1 MVKIL
6 TWLKVKEVAE
16 LLEVT
21 DSAIKKAVKKNK
33 YEYRHVEGKGKG
45 GIQIEIAL
53 ESLPQEAQNKDN
65 HIQEEN
71 TYEEIMKFTGK
82 QREEANFKALIIEEY
97 KKSQLSPDNFVKS
110 FNERNPDSVITKS
123 QLFRWQRKYKSG
135 DISDLID
142 MRGGHNKGQINISSE
157 AWEYFYSLYMT
168 LQKRSIQRCWELTQ
182 QEYPNIP
189 TVSTF
194 ERKLKTI
201 PLLAIIRYR
210 EGEKAF
216 EDALVSME
224 RSRKDIDSNDIWFSD
239 HHLVDVAVINKRGKV
254 IRPWLTVFFDAR
266 ASKVVSFIVRDKS
279 ADATVIKQCL
289 RIGIEQHGL
298 PKELY
303 FDNGKDYREKS
314 FNADFPISLVK
325 QVGIHMIYA
334 TKYHGQAK
342 TVERF
347 FGTMED
353 RFCKFF
359 PTYLGKDA
367 KERPENMC
375 VPFDKL
381 KDIAPTMEK
390 FIELLTDYME
400 QYNNTPSKGIDM
412 DGKCPNQVY
421 YENLHIKNEIKDK
434 SMLRVL
440 CGIFDER
447 TVQKNGVQYQGRF
460 YYHTELLAH
469 LGEKVIIN
477 ADPYNMD
484 ELNIF
489 NMDMCAICKASAKIR
504 TPFRHTTQE
513 QIKEA
518 MKEKKEA
525 RKMIQRYAPTRE
537 LDTMSIIARNQLLE
551 KQYEENA
558 NTKIVENINPILSQN
573 SKILNTSK
581 RTRQAN
587 GQENVTDVLM
597 TNYRKMIGG

>member
-1 MVKIL
+1 M
-6 TWLKVKEVAE
+6 TWLKVREVAE

-33 YEYRHVEGKGKG
+33 YKYRHVDGIGQGGK
-45 GIQIEIAL
+45 QIEIAL
-53 ESLPQEAQNKDN
+53 ESLPQEAQNKYN
-65 HIQEEN
+65 NVQEEI
-71 TYEEIMKFTGK
+71 TYKEVTQFTGK
-82 QREEANFKALIIEEY
+82 QREEANFKALIVEKY
-97 KKSQLSPDNFVKS
+97 RKSQLSPDDFVKD

-135 DISDLID
+135 DVADLVD
-142 MRGGHNKGQINISSE
+142 KRGGHNRGQITIPPD

-168 LQKRSIQRCWELTQ
+168 LQKRSIQRCWELTRL
-182 QEYPNIP
+182 EYPNIP
-189 TVSTF
+189 TVSAF
-194 ERKLKTI
+194 ERNLTTI
-201 PLLAIIRYR
+201 PKLVMIYYR

-216 EDALVSME
+216 NDALVSME
-224 RSRKDIDSNDIWFSD
+224 RSREDIAPNDIWFSD
-239 HHLVDVAVINKRGKV
+239 HHLVDVAVINNRGRV
-254 IRPWLTVFFDAR
+254 FRPWLTVFFDAR
-266 ASKVVSFIVRDKS
+266 ASKVISFIVRDKS

-289 RIGIEQHGL
+289 RLGIEKYGV

-325 QVGIHMIYA
+325 QLGINMIYA
-334 TKYHGQAK
+334 TPYHGQAK

-353 RFCKFF
+353 RFCKLL

-367 KERPENMC
+367 KQRPENMR
-375 VPFDKL
+375 VTFDKL
-381 KDIAPTMEK
+381 KDKAPTMEK
-390 FIELLTDYME
+390 FIELLTIYFE
-400 QYNNTPSKGIDM
+400 QYNNTQSGGIDM
-412 DGKCPNQVY
+412 NGKCPDQVY
-421 YENLHIKNEIKDK
+421 YENLHTKTKVKDENI
-434 SMLRVL
+434 LRML
-440 CGIFDER
+440 CGTFDER

-469 LGEKVIIN
+469 QGEKVIIN

-489 NMDMCAICKASAKIR
+489 DTDMRAICKAPAKVR

-513 QIKEA
+513 QIREA

-551 KQYEENA
+551 KQYEETA
-558 NTKIVENINPILSQN
+558 ETKVIENINPALSENSRILTASTQKQRSSDEEN
-573 SKILNTSK
+573 IL
-581 RTRQAN
+581 QAIM
-587 GQENVTDVLM
+587 QA
-597 TNYRKMIGG
+597 KQA

>member
-1 MVKIL
+1 M

-16 LLEVT
+16 LLGMTER
-21 DSAIKKAVKKNK
+21 AIRWGATKKNK
-33 YEYRHVEGKGKG
+33 YEYRYVDGIGQGGK
-45 GIQIEIAL
+45 QLEIAL
-53 ESLPQEAQNKDN
+53 ESLPQEAQNKYN
-65 HIQEEN
+65 NVQEEVAYKEV
-71 TYEEIMKFTGK
+71 TQFTGK
-82 QREEANFKALIIEEY
+82 QREEANFKALIVEQY
-97 KKSQLSPDNFVKS
+97 KRSQLSPDDFVKD

-135 DISDLID
+135 DVADLID
-142 MRGGHNKGQINISSE
+142 MRGGHNRGQITIPPD
-157 AWEYFYSLYMT
+157 AWEYFYALYMT
-168 LQKRSIQRCWELTQ
+168 LQKRSVQRCWELTRL
-182 QEYPNIP
+182 EYPNIP

-194 ERKLKTI
+194 ERNLTTI
-201 PLLAIIRYR
+201 PKLVMIYYR

-216 EDALVSME
+216 NDALVSME
-224 RSRKDIDSNDIWFSD
+224 RSREDIASNDIWFSD
-239 HHLVDVAVINKRGKV
+239 HHLVDVAVINNRGKV
-254 IRPWLTVFFDAR
+254 FRPWLTVFFDAR
-266 ASKVVSFIVRDKS
+266 ASKVISFIVRDKS

-289 RIGIEQHGL
+289 RLGIEKYGV

-325 QVGIHMIYA
+325 QLGINMIYA
-334 TKYHGQAK
+334 TPYHGQAK

-353 RFCKFF
+353 RFCKLL

-367 KERPENMC
+367 KQRPEDMR
-375 VPFDKL
+375 VTFDKL
-381 KDIAPTMEK
+381 KDKAPTMEQ
-390 FIELLTDYME
+390 FIKALENYFVE
-400 QYNNTPSKGIDM
+400 YNNTSSGGIDM
-412 DGKCPNQVY
+412 NGKCPEQVY
-421 YENLHIKNEIKDK
+421 YENLHTKTEVKDK
-434 SMLRVL
+434 SILRIL
-440 CGIFDER
+440 CGTFDER
-447 TVQKNGVQYQGRF
+447 IVQKNGVQYQGRF

-469 LGEKVIIN
+469 QGEKVIIN

-489 NMDMCAICKASAKIR
+489 DTDMRAICKAPAKVR

-513 QIKEA
+513 QIREA

-558 NTKIVENINPILSQN
+558 ETKVIENINPALSEN
-573 SKILNTSK
+573 SRILNAST
-581 RTRQAN
+581 RTRRTST
-587 GQENVTDVLM
+587 EESVTDALM
-597 TNYRKMIGG
+597 QAIGG

>member
-1 MVKIL
+1 M
-6 TWLKVKEVAE
+6 TWLKVREVAE

-33 YEYRHVEGKGKG
+33 YKYRHVDGIGQGGK
-45 GIQIEIAL
+45 QIEIAL
-53 ESLPQEAQNKDN
+53 ESLPQEAQNKYN
-65 HIQEEN
+65 NVQEEI
-71 TYEEIMKFTGK
+71 TYKEVTQFTGK
-82 QREEANFKALIIEEY
+82 QREEANFKALIVEKY
-97 KKSQLSPDNFVKS
+97 RKSQLSPDDFVKD

-135 DISDLID
+135 DVADLVD
-142 MRGGHNKGQINISSE
+142 KRGGHNRGQITIPPD

-168 LQKRSIQRCWELTQ
+168 LQKRSIQRCWELTRL
-182 QEYPNIP
+182 EYPNIP
-189 TVSTF
+189 TVSAF
-194 ERKLKTI
+194 ERNLTTI
-201 PLLAIIRYR
+201 PKLVIIYYR

-216 EDALVSME
+216 NDALVSME
-224 RSRKDIDSNDIWFSD
+224 RSREDIAPNDIWFSD
-239 HHLVDVAVINKRGKV
+239 HHLVDVAVINNRGRV
-254 IRPWLTVFFDAR
+254 FRPWLTVFFDAR
-266 ASKVVSFIVRDKS
+266 ASKVISFIVRDKS

-289 RIGIEQHGL
+289 RLGIEKYGV

-325 QVGIHMIYA
+325 QLGINMIYA
-334 TKYHGQAK
+334 TPYHGQAK

-353 RFCKFF
+353 RFCKLL

-367 KERPENMC
+367 KQRPENMR
-375 VPFDKL
+375 VTFDKL
-381 KDIAPTMEK
+381 KDKAPTMEK
-390 FIELLTDYME
+390 FIELLTIYFE
-400 QYNNTPSKGIDM
+400 QYNNTQSGGIDM
-412 DGKCPNQVY
+412 NGKCPDQVY
-421 YENLHIKNEIKDK
+421 YENLHTKTKVKDENI
-434 SMLRVL
+434 LRML
-440 CGIFDER
+440 CGTFDER

-469 LGEKVIIN
+469 QGEKVIIN

-489 NMDMCAICKASAKIR
+489 DTDMRAICKAPAKVR

-513 QIKEA
+513 QIREA

-551 KQYEENA
+551 KQYEETA
-558 NTKIVENINPILSQN
+558 ETKVIENINPALSENSRILTASTQKQRSSDEEN
-573 SKILNTSK
+573 IL
-581 RTRQAN
+581 QAIM
-587 GQENVTDVLM
+587 QA
-597 TNYRKMIGG
+597 KQA

>member
-1 MVKIL
+1 M
-6 TWLKVKEVAE
+6 TWLKVREVAE

-33 YEYRHVEGKGKG
+33 YKYRHVDGIGQGGK
-45 GIQIEIAL
+45 QIEIAL
-53 ESLPQEAQNKDN
+53 ESLPQEAQNKYN
-65 HIQEEN
+65 NVQEEI
-71 TYEEIMKFTGK
+71 TYKEVTQFTGK
-82 QREEANFKALIIEEY
+82 QREEANFKALIVEKY
-97 KKSQLSPDNFVKS
+97 RKSQLSPDDFVKD

-135 DISDLID
+135 DVADLVD
-142 MRGGHNKGQINISSE
+142 KRGGHNRGQITIPPD

-168 LQKRSIQRCWELTQ
+168 LQKRSIQRCWELTRL
-182 QEYPNIP
+182 EYPNIP
-189 TVSTF
+189 TVSAF
-194 ERKLKTI
+194 ERNLTTI
-201 PLLAIIRYR
+201 PKLVIIYYR

-216 EDALVSME
+216 NDALVSME
-224 RSRKDIDSNDIWFSD
+224 RSREDIAPNDIWFSD
-239 HHLVDVAVINKRGKV
+239 HHLVDVAVINNRGRV
-254 IRPWLTVFFDAR
+254 FRPWLTVFFDAR
-266 ASKVVSFIVRDKS
+266 ASKVISFIVRDKS

-289 RIGIEQHGL
+289 RLGIEKYGV

-325 QVGIHMIYA
+325 QLGINMIYA
-334 TKYHGQAK
+334 TPYHGQAK

-353 RFCKFF
+353 RFCKLL

-367 KERPENMC
+367 KQRPENMR
-375 VPFDKL
+375 VTFDKL
-381 KDIAPTMEK
+381 KDKAPTMEK
-390 FIELLTDYME
+390 FIELLTIYFE
-400 QYNNTPSKGIDM
+400 QYNNTQSGGIDM
-412 DGKCPNQVY
+412 NGKCPDQVY
-421 YENLHIKNEIKDK
+421 YENLHTKTKVKDENI
-434 SMLRVL
+434 LRML
-440 CGIFDER
+440 CGTFDER

-469 LGEKVIIN
+469 QGEKVIIN

-489 NMDMCAICKASAKIR
+489 DTYMRAICKAPAKVR

-513 QIKEA
+513 QIREA

-551 KQYEENA
+551 KQYEETA
-558 NTKIVENINPILSQN
+558 ETKVIENINPALSENSRILTASTQKQRSSDEEN
-573 SKILNTSK
+573 IL
-581 RTRQAN
+581 QAIM
-587 GQENVTDVLM
+587 QA
-597 TNYRKMIGG
+597 KQA

>member
-1 MVKIL
+1 M
-6 TWLKVKEVAE
+6 TWLKVREVAE

-33 YEYRHVEGKGKG
+33 YKYRHVDGIGQGGK
-45 GIQIEIAL
+45 QIEIAL
-53 ESLPQEAQNKDN
+53 ESLPQEAQNKYN
-65 HIQEEN
+65 NVQEEI
-71 TYEEIMKFTGK
+71 TYKEVTQFTGK
-82 QREEANFKALIIEEY
+82 QREEANFKALIVEKY
-97 KKSQLSPDNFVKS
+97 RKSQLSPDDFVKD

-135 DISDLID
+135 DVADLVD
-142 MRGGHNKGQINISSE
+142 KRGGHNRGQITIPPD

-168 LQKRSIQRCWELTQ
+168 LQKRSIQRCWELTRL
-182 QEYPNIP
+182 EYPNIP
-189 TVSTF
+189 TVSAF
-194 ERKLKTI
+194 ERNLTTI
-201 PLLAIIRYR
+201 PKLVMIYYR

-216 EDALVSME
+216 NDALVSME
-224 RSRKDIDSNDIWFSD
+224 RSREDIASNDIWFSD
-239 HHLVDVAVINKRGKV
+239 HHLVDVAVINNRGRV
-254 IRPWLTVFFDAR
+254 FRPWLTVFFDAR
-266 ASKVVSFIVRDKS
+266 ASKVISFIVRDKS

-289 RIGIEQHGL
+289 RLGIEKYGV

-325 QVGIHMIYA
+325 QLGINMIYA
-334 TKYHGQAK
+334 TPYHGQAK

-353 RFCKFF
+353 RFCKLL

-367 KERPENMC
+367 KQRPENMR
-375 VPFDKL
+375 VTFDKL
-381 KDIAPTMEK
+381 KDKAPTMEK
-390 FIELLTDYME
+390 FIELLTIYFE
-400 QYNNTPSKGIDM
+400 QYNNTQSGGIDM
-412 DGKCPNQVY
+412 NGKCPDQVY
-421 YENLHIKNEIKDK
+421 YENLHTKTKVKDENI
-434 SMLRVL
+434 LRML
-440 CGIFDER
+440 CGTFDER

-469 LGEKVIIN
+469 QGEKVIIN

-489 NMDMCAICKASAKIR
+489 DTDMRAICKAPAKVR

-513 QIKEA
+513 QIREA

-551 KQYEENA
+551 KQYEETA
-558 NTKIVENINPILSQN
+558 ETKVIENINPALSEN
-573 SKILNTSK
+573 SRILNAST
-581 RTRQAN
+581 RTRRTST
-587 GQENVTDVLM
+587 EESVTDALM
-597 TNYRKMIGG
+597 QAIGG

>member
-1 MVKIL
+1 M

-16 LLEVT
+16 LLGVT

-33 YEYRHVEGKGKG
+33 YEYRHVDGIGQGGK
-45 GIQIEIAL
+45 QIEIAL
-53 ESLPQEAQNKDN
+53 ESLPQEAQNKYN
-65 HIQEEN
+65 NVQEEV
-71 TYEEIMKFTGK
+71 TYKEVTQFTGK
-82 QREEANFKALIIEEY
+82 QREEANFKALIVEQY
-97 KKSQLSPDNFVKS
+97 KRSQLSPDDFVKD

-135 DISDLID
+135 DVADLID
-142 MRGGHNKGQINISSE
+142 MRGGHNRGQITISPE
-157 AWEYFYSLYMT
+157 AWEYFYALYMT
-168 LQKRSIQRCWELTQ
+168 LQKRSVQRCWELTRL
-182 QEYPNIP
+182 EYPNIP

-194 ERKLKTI
+194 ERNLTTI
-201 PLLAIIRYR
+201 PKLVMIYYR

-216 EDALVSME
+216 NDALVSME
-224 RSRKDIDSNDIWFSD
+224 RSREDIASNDIWFSD
-239 HHLVDVAVINKRGKV
+239 HHLVDVAVINNRGKV
-254 IRPWLTVFFDAR
+254 FRPWLTVFFDAR
-266 ASKVVSFIVRDKS
+266 ASKVISFIVRDKS

-289 RIGIEQHGL
+289 RLGIEKYGV

-325 QVGIHMIYA
+325 QLGINMIYA
-334 TKYHGQAK
+334 TPYHGQAK

-353 RFCKFF
+353 RFCKLL

-367 KERPENMC
+367 KQRPEDMR
-375 VPFDKL
+375 VTFDKL
-381 KDIAPTMEK
+381 KDKAPTMEQ
-390 FIELLTDYME
+390 FIKALENYFVE
-400 QYNNTPSKGIDM
+400 YNNTSSGGIDM
-412 DGKCPNQVY
+412 NGKCPEQVY
-421 YENLHIKNEIKDK
+421 YENLHTKTEVRDK
-434 SMLRVL
+434 SILRIL
-440 CGIFDER
+440 CGTFDER
-447 TVQKNGVQYQGRF
+447 IVQKNGVQYQGRF

-469 LGEKVIIN
+469 QGEKVIIN

-489 NMDMCAICKASAKIR
+489 DTDMRAICKAPAKVR

-513 QIKEA
+513 QIREA

-525 RKMIQRYAPTRE
+525 RKMVQRYAPTRE

-558 NTKIVENINPILSQN
+558 ETKVVENINPALSEN
-573 SKILNTSK
+573 SKILNAST
-581 RTRQAN
+581 RTRRTST
-587 GQENVTDVLM
+587 EESVTDALM
-597 TNYRKMIGG
+597 QAIGG

>member
-1 MVKIL
+1 M

-16 LLEVT
+16 LLGMTER
-21 DSAIKKAVKKNK
+21 AIRWGATKKNK
-33 YEYRHVEGKGKG
+33 YEYRHVDGIGQGGK
-45 GIQIEIAL
+45 QLEIAL
-53 ESLPQEAQNKDN
+53 ESLPQEAQNKYN
-65 HIQEEN
+65 KVQEEVAYKEV
-71 TYEEIMKFTGK
+71 TQFTGK
-82 QREEANFKALIIEEY
+82 QREEANFKALIVEQY
-97 KKSQLSPDNFVKS
+97 KRSQLSPDDFVKD

-135 DISDLID
+135 DVADLID
-142 MRGGHNKGQINISSE
+142 MRGGHNRGQITIPPD
-157 AWEYFYSLYMT
+157 AWEYFYALYMT
-168 LQKRSIQRCWELTQ
+168 LQKRSVQRCWELTRL
-182 QEYPNIP
+182 EYPNIP

-194 ERKLKTI
+194 ERNLTTI
-201 PLLAIIRYR
+201 PKLVMIYYR

-216 EDALVSME
+216 NDALVSME
-224 RSRKDIDSNDIWFSD
+224 RSREDIASNDIWFSD
-239 HHLVDVAVINKRGKV
+239 HHLVDVAVINNRGKV
-254 IRPWLTVFFDAR
+254 FRPWLTVFFDAR
-266 ASKVVSFIVRDKS
+266 ASKVISFIVRDKS

-289 RIGIEQHGL
+289 RLGIEKYGV

-325 QVGIHMIYA
+325 QLGINMIYA
-334 TKYHGQAK
+334 TPYHGQAK

-353 RFCKFF
+353 RFCKLI

-367 KERPENMC
+367 KQRPENMR
-375 VPFDKL
+375 VTFDKL
-381 KDIAPTMEK
+381 KDKAPTMEQ
-390 FIELLTDYME
+390 FIKALENYFVE
-400 QYNNTPSKGIDM
+400 YNNTPSGGIDM
-412 DGKCPNQVY
+412 NGKCPEQVY
-421 YENLHIKNEIKDK
+421 CENLHTVTEVKDK
-434 SMLRVL
+434 SILRIL
-440 CGIFDER
+440 CGTFDER
-447 TVQKNGVQYQGRF
+447 IVQKNGVQYQGRF

-469 LGEKVIIN
+469 QGEKVIIN

-489 NMDMCAICKASAKIR
+489 DTDMRAICKAPAKVR

-513 QIKEA
+513 QIREA

-558 NTKIVENINPILSQN
+558 EIKVIEKINPALSEN
-573 SKILNTSK
+573 SRILNAST
-581 RTRQAN
+581 RTRQTST
-587 GQENVTDVLM
+587 EESVTDVLM
-597 TNYRKMIGG
+597 KNYKQAIGG

>member
-1 MVKIL
+1 M

-16 LLEVT
+16 LLGMTER
-21 DSAIKKAVKKNK
+21 AIRWGATKKNK
-33 YEYRHVEGKGKG
+33 YEYRHVDGIGQGGK
-45 GIQIEIAL
+45 QLEIAL
-53 ESLPQEAQNKDN
+53 ESLPQEAQNKYN
-65 HIQEEN
+65 NVQEEVAYKEV
-71 TYEEIMKFTGK
+71 TQFTGK
-82 QREEANFKALIIEEY
+82 QREEANFKALIVEQY
-97 KKSQLSPDNFVKS
+97 KRSQLSPDDFVKD

-135 DISDLID
+135 DVADLID
-142 MRGGHNKGQINISSE
+142 MRGGHNRGQITIPPD
-157 AWEYFYSLYMT
+157 AWEYFYALYMT
-168 LQKRSIQRCWELTQ
+168 LQKRSVQRCWELTRL
-182 QEYPNIP
+182 EYPNIP

-194 ERKLKTI
+194 ERNLTTI
-201 PLLAIIRYR
+201 PKLVMIYYR

-216 EDALVSME
+216 NDALVSME
-224 RSRKDIDSNDIWFSD
+224 RSREDIASNDIWFSD
-239 HHLVDVAVINKRGKV
+239 HHLVDVAVINNRGKV
-254 IRPWLTVFFDAR
+254 FRPWLTVFFDAR
-266 ASKVVSFIVRDKS
+266 ASKVISFIVRDKS

-289 RIGIEQHGL
+289 RLGIEKYGV

-325 QVGIHMIYA
+325 QLGINMIYA
-334 TKYHGQAK
+334 TPYHGQAK

-353 RFCKFF
+353 RFCKLL

-367 KERPENMC
+367 KQRPEDMR
-375 VPFDKL
+375 VTFDKL
-381 KDIAPTMEK
+381 KDKAPTMEQ
-390 FIELLTDYME
+390 FIKALENYFVE
-400 QYNNTPSKGIDM
+400 YNNTSSGGIDM
-412 DGKCPNQVY
+412 NGKCPEQVY
-421 YENLHIKNEIKDK
+421 YENLHTKTEVKDK
-434 SMLRVL
+434 SILRIL
-440 CGIFDER
+440 CGTFDER
-447 TVQKNGVQYQGRF
+447 IVQKNGVQYQGRF

-469 LGEKVIIN
+469 QGEKVIIN

-489 NMDMCAICKASAKIR
+489 DTDMRAICKAPAKVR

-513 QIKEA
+513 QIREA

-558 NTKIVENINPILSQN
+558 ETKVIENINPALSEN
-573 SKILNTSK
+573 SRILNAST
-581 RTRQAN
+581 RTRRTST
-587 GQENVTDVLM
+587 EESVTDALM
-597 TNYRKMIGG
+597 QAIGG

>member
-1 MVKIL
+1 M

-16 LLEVT
+16 LLGVT

-33 YEYRHVEGKGKG
+33 YEYRHVDGIGQGGK
-45 GIQIEIAL
+45 QLEIAL
-53 ESLPQEAQNKDN
+53 ESLPQEAQNKYN
-65 HIQEEN
+65 KVQEEVVYKEV
-71 TYEEIMKFTGK
+71 TQFTGK
-82 QREEANFKALIIEEY
+82 QREEANFKALIVEQY
-97 KKSQLSPDNFVKS
+97 KRSQLSPDDFVKD

-135 DISDLID
+135 DVADLID
-142 MRGGHNKGQINISSE
+142 MRGGHNRGQITIPPD
-157 AWEYFYSLYMT
+157 AWEYFYALYMT
-168 LQKRSIQRCWELTQ
+168 LQKRSVQRCWELTRL
-182 QEYPNIP
+182 EYPNIP

-194 ERKLKTI
+194 ERNLTTI
-201 PLLAIIRYR
+201 PKLVMIYYR

-216 EDALVSME
+216 NDALVSME
-224 RSRKDIDSNDIWFSD
+224 RSREDIASNDIWFSD
-239 HHLVDVAVINKRGKV
+239 HHLVDVAVINNRGKV
-254 IRPWLTVFFDAR
+254 FRPWLTVFFDAR
-266 ASKVVSFIVRDKS
+266 ASKVISFIVRDKS

-289 RIGIEQHGL
+289 RLGMEKYGV

-325 QVGIHMIYA
+325 QLGINMIYA
-334 TKYHGQAK
+334 TPYHGQAK

-353 RFCKFF
+353 RFCKLL

-367 KERPENMC
+367 KQRPENMR
-375 VPFDKL
+375 VTFDKL
-381 KDIAPTMEK
+381 KDKALTMEQ
-390 FIELLTDYME
+390 FIKALENYFVE
-400 QYNNTPSKGIDM
+400 YNNTPSGGIDM
-412 DGKCPNQVY
+412 NGKCPEQVY
-421 YENLHIKNEIKDK
+421 CENLHTVTEVKDK
-434 SMLRVL
+434 SILRIL
-440 CGIFDER
+440 CGTFDER
-447 TVQKNGVQYQGRF
+447 IVQKNGVQYQGRF

-469 LGEKVIIN
+469 QGEKVVIN

-489 NMDMCAICKASAKIR
+489 DTDMRAICKAPAKVR

-558 NTKIVENINPILSQN
+558 EIKVIEKINPALSEN
-573 SKILNTSK
+573 SRILNAST
-581 RTRQAN
+581 RTRQTST
-587 GQENVTDVLM
+587 EESVTDVLM
-597 TNYRKMIGG
+597 KNYKQAIGG

>member
-1 MVKIL
+1 M

-16 LLEVT
+16 LLGVT

-33 YEYRHVEGKGKG
+33 YEYRHVDGIGQGGK
-45 GIQIEIAL
+45 QLEIAL
-53 ESLPQEAQNKDN
+53 ESLPQEAQNKYN
-65 HIQEEN
+65 NVQEEVAYKEV
-71 TYEEIMKFTGK
+71 TQFTGK
-82 QREEANFKALIIEEY
+82 QREEANFKALIVEQY
-97 KKSQLSPDNFVKS
+97 KRSQLSPDDFVKD

-135 DISDLID
+135 DVADLID
-142 MRGGHNKGQINISSE
+142 MRGGHNRGQITIPPD
-157 AWEYFYSLYMT
+157 AWEYFYALYMT
-168 LQKRSIQRCWELTQ
+168 LQKRSVQRCWELTRL
-182 QEYPNIP
+182 EYPNIP

-194 ERKLKTI
+194 ERNLTTI
-201 PLLAIIRYR
+201 PKLVMIYYR

-216 EDALVSME
+216 NDALVSME
-224 RSRKDIDSNDIWFSD
+224 RSREDIASNDIWFSD
-239 HHLVDVAVINKRGKV
+239 HHLVDVAVINNHGKV
-254 IRPWLTVFFDAR
+254 FRPWLTVFFDAR
-266 ASKVVSFIVRDKS
+266 ASKVISFIVRDKS

-289 RIGIEQHGL
+289 RLGIEKYGV

-325 QVGIHMIYA
+325 QLGINMIYA
-334 TKYHGQAK
+334 TPYHGQAK

-353 RFCKFF
+353 RFCKLL

-367 KERPENMC
+367 KQRPENMR
-375 VPFDKL
+375 VTFDKL
-381 KDIAPTMEK
+381 KDKAPTMEQ
-390 FIELLTDYME
+390 FIKALENYFVE
-400 QYNNTPSKGIDM
+400 YNNTPSGGIDM
-412 DGKCPNQVY
+412 NGKCPEQVY
-421 YENLHIKNEIKDK
+421 CENLHTVTEVKDK
-434 SMLRVL
+434 SILRIL
-440 CGIFDER
+440 CGTFDER
-447 TVQKNGVQYQGRF
+447 IVQKNGVQYQGRF

-469 LGEKVIIN
+469 QGEKVVIN

-489 NMDMCAICKASAKIR
+489 DTDMRAICKAPAKVR

-513 QIKEA
+513 QIREA

-558 NTKIVENINPILSQN
+558 EIKVIEKINPALSEN
-573 SKILNTSK
+573 SRILNAST
-581 RTRQAN
+581 RTRQTST
-587 GQENVTDVLM
+587 EESVTDVLM
-597 TNYRKMIGG
+597 KNYKQAIGG